1 MLFCRRPCR
10 AGSVASVRYQCG
22 SEEEFT
28 SVEKS
33 EKWSKTNKKKKK
45 KRRKKKKKKK
55 KKENRKRDCAT
66 ARRFKSSGTE
76 RKREEFE

>member
-1 MLFCRRPCR
+1 
-10 AGSVASVRYQCG
+10 VRYQCG

-45 KRRKKKKKKK
+45 KRRKKKKEK
-55 KKENRKRDCAT
+55 KKEIRKRDCAT

>member
-1 MLFCRRPCR
+1 VLFCRRPCR

-55 KKENRKRDCAT
+55 KEIRKRDCAT

>member
-1 MLFCRRPCR
+1 M
-10 AGSVASVRYQCG
+10 RYQCG

-55 KKENRKRDCAT
+55 KEIRKRDCAT

>member
-55 KKENRKRDCAT
+55 KEIRKRDCAT

>member
-45 KRRKKKKKKK
+45 KRRKKKKEK
-55 KKENRKRDCAT
+55 KKEIRKRDCAT

>member
-1 MLFCRRPCR
+1 
-10 AGSVASVRYQCG
+10 VRYQCG

-55 KKENRKRDCAT
+55 KEIRKRDCAT